1 MDIEN
6 LKNLLQA
13 KYLHKSSLSKINFFC
28 TELKKDMKACA
39 FFAYDKKQASIAA
52 LQGAY
57 VIIVQEE
64 IKIDD
69 FDISYLLVDDLDKA
83 LFRLARMLFI
93 EKKLV
98 LLNEIDF
105 ICAKRL
111 RLNTLSLDIKKD
123 VLNNEEIV
131 FCNNLEYLNK
141 LGANI
146 VYAKNVNYKQI
157 KNSSFFYQDLM
168 LDDKFFQNIFV
179 PQIFTQSFANLNA
192 LTNINIKDLE
202 LLDFVF
208 LNDFNQSTNFGQ
220 ARRVIIFEEEQ
231 IVYEKLQK
239 ALKNVFLCDDFKNIL
254 ENNFNICLCKNKKN
268 NFLDFLNTLNV
279 ENKDGG
285 LW

>member
-13 KYLHKSSLSKINFFC
+13 RYFHKSSLNKVNFFC
-28 TELKKDMKACA
+28 TELTKDMKACA
-39 FFAYDKKQASIAA
+39 FFAYDKKQAHIAA

-57 VIIVQEE
+57 VIILEEE
-64 IKIDD
+64 IKIND
-69 FDISYLLVDDLDKA
+69 FDITYLIVDDLNKA

-98 LLNEIDF
+98 FLNEIDF

-111 RLNTLSLDIKKD
+111 KLNTLSLNIQTD
-123 VLNNEEIV
+123 VLNNKEMV

-146 VYAKNVNYKQI
+146 IYAKNANFKQI

-168 LDDKFFQNIFV
+168 IGNKFFQNLFV

-192 LTNINIKDLE
+192 LIDINIKDLE

-208 LNDFNQSTNFGQ
+208 LNDFNQIANFGQ
-220 ARRVIIFEEEQ
+220 ARRVIIFEDDKIIYQE
-231 IVYEKLQK
+231 
-239 ALKNVFLCDDFKNIL
+239 LKNTLNNVFLCDDFYNIL
-254 ENNFNICLCKNKKN
+254 KNNFTFCLCQKKKS
-268 NFLDFLNTLNV
+268 NFLDFIGKINIENTN
-279 ENKDGG
+279 GG